1 MQSMDVK
8 IVRPNQHFKILS
20 FFRLTDLRLRFHS
33 IRRLVEMYTIKIAA
47 ALGYDPT
54 LDTNSI
60 ASVDTLQG
68 VSVATVTIFFRT
80 KIMLQQFDD
89 IVDELGKNN

>member
-1 MQSMDVK
+1 MQSMEVQVVSP
-8 IVRPNQHFKILS
+8 IQHYKTLS

-54 LDTNSI
+54 FDTNSI
-60 ASVDTLQG
+60 ASVDTLPG
-68 VSVATVTIFFRT
+68 VSFATVAILFRT
-80 KIMLQQFDD
+80 
-89 IVDELGKNN
+89 